1 MFRIIPM
8 TPAFLGVLVAQ
19 VCLAQPVATTD
30 AARLLAGVW
39 RVIPGGMYTEDAGGK
54 RFYPFGQDV
63 VARFVLTSDGFG
75 ANSLQNAE
83 RANCMNGSGPR
94 QCSAAEAEAAFQT
107 ASSYQYRYR
116 LEPDADNPLKGKMI
130 WEVDLSVYPNWRGQ
144 TLIRRYDIKPDGTG
158 WTLLAP
164 LPSNPQMPLQVY
176 LERER

>member
-1 MFRIIPM
+1 
-8 TPAFLGVLVAQ
+8 
-19 VCLAQPVATTD
+19 
-30 AARLLAGVW
+30 
-39 RVIPGGMYTEDAGGK
+39 
-54 RFYPFGQDV
+54 
-63 VARFVLTSDGFG
+63 
-75 ANSLQNAE
+75 
-83 RANCMNGSGPR
+83 MNGSGPR